1 MSLCTPAFIYIL
13 LSSVGIIILAYQNY
27 GNQNLYC
34 VGNVNCPVES
44 TTPVFIAKILYV
56 LFWTF
61 ILNTLC
67 SYGYYKLSWF
77 ILLLP
82 FILFFVI
89 VSFLGQNVNKRTINM
104 NGSGVNYMGQ
114 GQQQAAAQQQQAQQP
129 QQSQQSQ
136 QFYTYQQQ
144 AAAQQQQ
151 QPQQQQPQQQQ
162 PQQQQQQQQPQ
173 QQQQQ
178 PQMQKQQ
185 KDNVAPPGSEQ
196 THWFQGNQNNAGNKT
211 SNYSSYA
218 NYDHA
223 LDSRTIQKDNAS
235 HERGQ
240 QAQYHY

>member
-13 LSSVGIIILAYQNY
+13 LSSIGIIILAYQNY

-34 VGNVNCPVES
+34 VGNINCPVES
-44 TTPVFIAKILYV
+44 TTPVFVAKILYV

-89 VSFLGQNVNKRTINM
+89 VTVLGQVVNRRTINM
-104 NGSGVNYMGQ
+104 RGSGVNYMGQ
-114 GQQQAAAQQQQAQQP
+114 GQQQAAAQQQQAQQ
-129 QQSQQSQ
+129 SQ

-151 QPQQQQPQQQQ
+151 QPQM
-162 PQQQQQQQQPQ
+162 
-173 QQQQQ
+173 QQQQ

-185 KDNVAPPGSEQ
+185 KDNVAPGSEQ
-196 THWFQGNQNNAGNKT
+196 THWFQGNQNNAGNET

-218 NYDHA
+218 DYNKA
-223 LDSRTIQKDNAS
+223 LDSRPKQIYNES

-240 QAQYHY
+240 QSQYHY

>member
-27 GNQNLYC
+27 GNRNLYC

-82 FILFFVI
+82 FILFFV
-89 VSFLGQNVNKRTINM
+89 VVTVWGQVVNRRTIDM
-104 NGSGVNYMGQ
+104 RGSGVNYMGQ
-114 GQQQAAAQQQQAQQP
+114 GQQQAAAQQQQP
-129 QQSQQSQ
+129 QQSQ

-151 QPQQQQPQQQQ
+151 SQQQQPQQQQ
-162 PQQQQQQQQPQ
+162 PQQQQPRV
-173 QQQQQ
+173 
-178 PQMQKQQ
+178 
-185 KDNVAPPGSEQ
+185 NVAPPGSEQ
-196 THWFQGNQNNAGNKT
+196 THWFQGNQNNAGNDT

-218 NYDHA
+218 DYNKK
-223 LDSRTIQKDNAS
+223 LDSRPKQIYNES

>member
-13 LSSVGIIILAYQNY
+13 LSSIGIIILAYQNY

-89 VSFLGQNVNKRTINM
+89 VTVWGQVVNRRTIDM
-104 NGSGVNYMGQ
+104 RGSGVNYMGQ
-114 GQQQAAAQQQQAQQP
+114 GQQQAAA

-151 QPQQQQPQQQQ
+151 QQP
-162 PQQQQQQQQPQ
+162 QQQQQQPQ

-185 KDNVAPPGSEQ
+185 KDNVAPPSSEQ
-196 THWFQGNQNNAGNKT
+196 THWFQGNQNNAGNNT

-218 NYDHA
+218 DYNKA
-223 LDSRTIQKDNAS
+223 LDSRPKQIYNES

-240 QAQYHY
+240 VQLEQYHY

>member
-13 LSSVGIIILAYQNY
+13 LSSIGIIILAYQNY

-89 VSFLGQNVNKRTINM
+89 VTVWGQVVNRRTIDM
-104 NGSGVNYMGQ
+104 RGSGVNYMGQ
-114 GQQQAAAQQQQAQQP
+114 GQQQAAA

-151 QPQQQQPQQQQ
+151 QQP
-162 PQQQQQQQQPQ
+162 QQQQQQPQ

-185 KDNVAPPGSEQ
+185 KDNVAPPSSEQ
-196 THWFQGNQNNAGNKT
+196 THWFQGNQNNAGNNT

-218 NYDHA
+218 DYNKA
-223 LDSRTIQKDNAS
+223 LDSRPKQIYNES

-240 QAQYHY
+240 QSQYHY

>member
-13 LSSVGIIILAYQNY
+13 LSSIGIIILAYQNY

-34 VGNVNCPVES
+34 VGNINCPVES

-89 VSFLGQNVNKRTINM
+89 VTVLGQVVNRRTINM
-104 NGSGVNYMGQ
+104 RESGINYMGQ
-114 GQQQAAAQQQQAQQP
+114 GQQQAAAQQQ
-129 QQSQQSQ
+129 Q

-151 QPQQQQPQQQQ
+151 QQ
-162 PQQQQQQQQPQ
+162 PQQQQQQRQQQQRQ

-178 PQMQKQQ
+178 QVQL
-185 KDNVAPPGSEQ
+185 PGSEQ
-196 THWFQGNQNNAGNKT
+196 TRWFQGNQNNAGNET

-218 NYDHA
+218 DYNRA
-223 LDSRTIQKDNAS
+223 LDSRPKQIYNDS

>member
-1 MSLCTPAFIYIL
+1 MMSLCTPAFIYIL

-27 GNQNLYC
+27 GNRNLYC

-82 FILFFVI
+82 FILFFV
-89 VSFLGQNVNKRTINM
+89 VVTVWGQVVNRRTIDM
-104 NGSGVNYMGQ
+104 RGSGVNYMGQ
-114 GQQQAAAQQQQAQQP
+114 GQQQAAAQQQQP
-129 QQSQQSQ
+129 QQSQ

-151 QPQQQQPQQQQ
+151 SQQQQPQQQQ
-162 PQQQQQQQQPQ
+162 PQQQQPRV
-173 QQQQQ
+173 
-178 PQMQKQQ
+178 
-185 KDNVAPPGSEQ
+185 NVAPPGSEQ
-196 THWFQGNQNNAGNKT
+196 THWFQGNQNNAGNDT

-218 NYDHA
+218 DYNKK
-223 LDSRTIQKDNAS
+223 LDSRPKQIYNES

>member
-1 MSLCTPAFIYIL
+1 MMSLCTPAFIYIL

-27 GNQNLYC
+27 GNRNLYC

-82 FILFFVI
+82 FILFFV
-89 VSFLGQNVNKRTINM
+89 VVTVWGQVVNRRTIDM
-104 NGSGVNYMGQ
+104 RGSGVNYMGQ
-114 GQQQAAAQQQQAQQP
+114 GQQQAAAQQQQAQQ
-129 QQSQQSQ
+129 SQ

-151 QPQQQQPQQQQ
+151 SQQQQPQQQQ
-162 PQQQQQQQQPQ
+162 PRV
-173 QQQQQ
+173 
-178 PQMQKQQ
+178 
-185 KDNVAPPGSEQ
+185 NVAPPGSEQ
-196 THWFQGNQNNAGNKT
+196 THWFQGNQNNAGNDT

-218 NYDHA
+218 DYNKK
-223 LDSRTIQKDNAS
+223 LDSRPKQIYNES